1 MGKLKWIDRWRI
13 VLLSAGGGLFSS
25 ATYLMAYRVDEYLA
39 DLRYRE
45 ELAREALNP
54 SGFFVCRFDLTNPL
68 WWVNASVWNTVLF
81 VIAGILAHRFLVKR
95 VSSVFFVW
103 LWIGLSV
110 ILAWGIT
117 VLLGVVLD
125 GYVMKGQF
133 PLERIIGGFVYTSN
147 QIVGLKFVA
156 VMLASSVVYGTLMQ
170 VAARHYG
177 QERFQ

>member
-1 MGKLKWIDRWRI
+1 MANRNWIDRWR
-13 VLLSAGGGLFSS
+13 VVVLSASGGLFSS
-25 ATYLMAYRVDEYLA
+25 AVYLMVYRVDEYLA

-45 ELAREALNP
+45 ELAREAANP

-68 WWVNASVWNTVLF
+68 WWVNASVWNIVLF
-81 VIAGILAHRFLVKR
+81 LIAGILVHRYLRKR
-95 VSSVFFVW
+95 VSSVFFLW
-103 LWIGLSV
+103 LWIGFSV

-125 GYVMKGQF
+125 GYWIKGQF

-147 QIVGLKFVA
+147 QITGLKFVA

-170 VAARHYG
+170 VAARLYDG
-177 QERFQ
+177 KRVQ